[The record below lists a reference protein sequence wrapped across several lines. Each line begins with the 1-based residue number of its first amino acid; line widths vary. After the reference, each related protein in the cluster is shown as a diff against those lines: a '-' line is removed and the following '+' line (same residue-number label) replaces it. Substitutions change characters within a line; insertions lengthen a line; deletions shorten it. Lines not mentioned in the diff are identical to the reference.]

1 MTWLDW
7 VVIAMFVYFT
17 VQGLI
22 KGVAAALLGAVTAA
36 LAYVL
41 AAIILPS
48 LGDRLAE
55 ATPLP
60 AEWDR
65 LILFVFMFL
74 VFYLLGMLIISTLPG
89 GKRPS
94 LPAQLAGVAAG
105 AVKALVVAMSVVGI
119 LLASPLSDA
128 ITQDVDRSSVVRYVA
143 AMQKQYIQ
151 EVRRIS
157 PVPFPPVGPDAKF

>member
-7 VVIAMFVYFT
+7 VGIAMFVYFI

-22 KGVAAALLGAVTAA
+22 KGVAAALLGAVTAT

-41 AAIILPS
+41 AAIILPG
-48 LGDRLAE
+48 LGGSLAE

-74 VFYLLGMLIISTLPG
+74 VFYLLGMLIISVLPG
-89 GKRPS
+89 GKQPS
-94 LPAQLAGVAAG
+94 LLAQVLGVAAG
-105 AVKALVVAMSVVGI
+105 AVKALVVSMAVVGI

-128 ITQDVDRSSVVRYVA
+128 IAQDVERSSVVQYIA
-143 AMQKQYIQ
+143 AMQKQYVQ
-151 EVRRIS
+151 ELRRIS
-157 PVPFPPVGPDAKF
+157 PVPFPPVGPDSKF

>member
-22 KGVAAALLGAVTAA
+22 KGAAAALLGALTAV

-41 AAIILPS
+41 SAIVLPS
-48 LGDRLAE
+48 LGGRLAE

-74 VFYLLGMLIISTLPG
+74 VFYLLGMLIISVLPG

-94 LPAQLAGVAAG
+94 MPAQVLGVAAG
-105 AVKALVVAMSVVGI
+105 AIKALVVSMAAVGI

-128 ITQDVDRSSVVRYVA
+128 MAQDIDRSSLVRYVA
-143 AMQKQYIQ
+143 VMQKQFIQ
-151 EVRRIS
+151 ELRRMS